1 MNQTI
6 ALAAARAAALVAAL
20 AAAALPT
27 GAQQP
32 QSRADRFMD
41 DCDRGGHRD
50 RERFCEVRDLKMPA
64 GERLFVDARENGS
77 VRFFGHDRN
86 EILVRALVST
96 WADSRPDAQG
106 LAKEISVQASG
117 GRISVDGPSTRR
129 SAGWAVS
136 FEVWVPRRMDVEAV
150 AHNGGVSVDGV
161 SGRMD
166 LRAVNGGVSL
176 QNVGGDVRAETTNGS
191 VRAALS
197 GTTWAG
203 NFLDLE
209 TTNGSV
215 TLDIPRNY
223 NAQLETGTVNGGM
236 HIDFPVTVQ
245 GRINDR
251 ISTKL
256 GNGGPRVRARTTN
269 GSVRIREIR

>member
-1 MNQTI
+1 MRRMI
-6 ALAAARAAALVAAL
+6 ALAAALAAL
-20 AAAALPT
+20 ALPAA
-27 GAQQP
+27 AQQP

-41 DCDRGGHRD
+41 ECGGNGRRD
-50 RERFCEVRDLKMPA
+50 SERFCEVRDLKMPVGA
-64 GERLFVDARENGS
+64 RLFVDARENGS

-96 WADSRPDAQG
+96 WADSRSEAQA
-106 LAKEISVQASG
+106 LAKEITVQTAA
-117 GRISVDGPSTRR
+117 GRVSADGPSTRR
-129 SAGWAVS
+129 HTGWAVS

-161 SGRMD
+161 TGRMD
-166 LRAVNGGVSL
+166 LRAVNGSVSL

-203 NFLDLE
+203 NFLELE

-269 GSVRIREIR
+269 GSVRIREIQ

>member
-1 MNQTI
+1 MRRMI
-6 ALAAARAAALVAAL
+6 AVAAAAL
-20 AAAALPT
+20 AALALPAP
-27 GAQQP
+27 AQQP
-32 QSRADRFMD
+32 SSRADRFME
-41 DCDRGGHRD
+41 DCDRNGRRD
-50 RERFCEVRDLKMPA
+50 SERFCEVRDLKMPVS
-64 GERLFVDARENGS
+64 ERLYVDARDNGS
-77 VRFFGHDRN
+77 VRFFAHDRG
-86 EILVRALVST
+86 EILVRALVSA
-96 WADSRPDAQG
+96 WADSRADAQA
-106 LAKEISVQASG
+106 LAKEITVQATSG
-117 GRISVDGPSTRR
+117 RVSADGPSTRR
-129 SAGWAVS
+129 YTGWAVS
-136 FEVWVPRRMDVEAV
+136 YEVWVPRRMDLEAV

-161 SGRMD
+161 TGRMD
-166 LRAVNGGVSL
+166 LRAVNGSVSL

-269 GSVRIREIR
+269 GSVRIREIQ